1 MCFFSPNI
9 TEEICILYWLWY
21 GLFYFN
27 YLGINPKTEVVH
39 FYTETK
45 SPVFDWIHIKPSKHF
60 YSPQCILKS
69 LSQPS
74 ELTWGR
80 QILKNVKTQY
90 SEVNMIFII
99 NGSLWTMILW
109 GNKTS
114 AIRGMNSPK
123 RRASEYLSPCPS
135 PATQS
140 PMCSFPEHG
149 FWLLS
154 HCHSHQQSHLPKD
167 GCSTSTTGWPA
178 KGSVQLFTHSAVS
191 RERWG
196 ERDSFL
202 SSVENQPP
210 CQSINFDYPNY
221 FSFQSHKGY

>member
-9 TEEICILYWLWY
+9 TEEICILYWLCY

-27 YLGINPKTEVVH
+27 YLDINPKTEVVH
-39 FYTETK
+39 FYTKTK

-114 AIRGMNSPK
+114 AVRGMNSPK
-123 RRASEYLSPCPS
+123 RRASESLSPHPS
-135 PATQS
+135 PATVS
-140 PMCSFPEHG
+140 SVFPSWA
-149 FWLLS
+149 WLLIT
-154 HCHSHQQSHLPKD
+154 QSLP
-167 GCSTSTTGWPA
+167 
-178 KGSVQLFTHSAVS
+178 
-191 RERWG
+191 
-196 ERDSFL
+196 
-202 SSVENQPP
+202 QPP
-210 CQSINFDYPNY
+210 TEPS
-221 FSFQSHKGY
+221 SKGWMLHLHHRMASQGLCAAIRPQCS